1 MVAENGDLKVEN
13 EQLIQSLKTMTSK
26 YDNLSK
32 QADEEI
38 GKITVFI
45 DQYREKC
52 KRKQS
57 EMQQSL
63 NTQLEINKRLVSKQK

>member
-45 DQYREKC
+45 D
-52 KRKQS
+52 
-57 EMQQSL
+57 
-63 NTQLEINKRLVSKQK
+63 